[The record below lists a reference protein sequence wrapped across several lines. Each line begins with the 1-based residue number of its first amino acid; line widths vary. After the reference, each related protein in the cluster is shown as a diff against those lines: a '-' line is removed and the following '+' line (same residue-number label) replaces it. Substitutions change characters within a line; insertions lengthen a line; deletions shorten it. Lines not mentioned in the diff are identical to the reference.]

1 MDNFSIICNILC
13 AVIWSANFG
22 VVVNKEDEPGI
33 IKVLYA
39 ICTIGFTAAACWVS
53 KIVTYPRKKICNNMK
68 NSI

>member
-39 ICTIGFTAAACWVS
+39 ISPIGFTAAAIFGVLG
-53 KIVTYPRKKICNNMK
+53 I
-68 NSI
+68 

>member
-39 ICTIGFTAAACWVS
+39 ICTIGFTAAAIAACWAS
-53 KIVTYPRKKICNNMK
+53 KIVTYPRKKFATT
-68 NSI
+68 

>member
-39 ICTIGFTAAACWVS
+39 YDRFHRSCDLRRAGYL
-53 KIVTYPRKKICNNMK
+53 K
-68 NSI
+68 